1 MYAASRFGALSL
13 YFQDGRRCLEGVPP
27 YNVSSASFYASLAH
41 AFHFIC
47 FNKPPHPI
55 DEGLRYARRSL
66 ATSPRAIP
74 SIPNLTIAI
83 DGAQDASSR
92 RDAPSSILDGEATR
106 APMFT
111 ALTQFFH
118 CTAVH
123 RIPRRLFRCDFR
135 PCTRHFGGIVS
146 GESQIARNSSRC
158 DATRKMLFRERK
170 KKRPHSLHCP

>member
-1 MYAASRFGALSL
+1 MLHHALVHSLCISKMAADAWKVSPLIMYRLRPFTHPSHTLSISFASITASS
-13 YFQDGRRCLEGVPP
+13 DWRRATLR
-27 YNVSSASFYASLAH
+27 ASL
-41 AFHFIC
+41 
-47 FNKPPHPI
+47 
-55 DEGLRYARRSL
+55 SL

-123 RIPRRLFRCDFR
+123 RIPRRLFRRDFR

-146 GESQIARNSSRC
+146 GESQIARDSSRC
-158 DATRKMLFRERK
+158 DAIRKMPFRERK